1 MKKLAQPT
9 RSVLTY
15 EISWKF
21 NSGANSIWYWETME
35 QLKKHILYQSFRYS
49 CKMCT
54 CFQNQLVTRN
64 FIHLDVSDA
73 FQNCL
78 QNGHWILSAY
88 ITYKIDTQNG
98 HLHWKV
104 VEKTFPTGWAFQKVV
119 DVPLE
124 VFLFLWIK
132 LLHSKIYL
140 LHCYQESVGSNE
152 DVTIVF

>member
-1 MKKLAQPT
+1 MHFKIA
-9 RSVLTY
+9 Y
-15 EISWKF
+15 
-21 NSGANSIWYWETME
+21 
-35 QLKKHILYQSFRYS
+35 
-49 CKMCT
+49 KMDT
-54 CFQNQLVTRN
+54 EFFQHMYT
-64 FIHLDVSDA
+64 
-73 FQNCL
+73 
-78 QNGHWILSAY
+78 
-88 ITYKIDTQNG
+88 TYKIDTQNG

-132 LLHSKIYL
+132 LLYSKIYL